1 VVPQTVSRAC
11 RLVRE
16 DSETVMPGDGAKE
29 RLFDKAVS
37 ANMRRII
44 AIARSYAHGD
54 EQGDLCQEILLQ
66 MWKGFDSFEGR
77 STPSTWIYR
86 VALNTAITFR
96 RNNSRRVEPWARPL
110 DEASPEPTAP
120 ASPGNEILIL
130 EEFLQS
136 LGKIDRAVFLLY
148 LEDLSYREISEV
160 TGLTESHV
168 GVRIS
173 RLKKSFTQRY
183 CGG

>member
-1 VVPQTVSRAC
+1 VA
-11 RLVRE
+11 
-16 DSETVMPGDGAKE
+16 DADAKE
-29 RLFDKAVS
+29 RLFEDVVA
-37 ANMRRII
+37 ANQRRIL
-44 AIARSYAHGD
+44 AIARSYAYGD
-54 EQGDLCQEILLQ
+54 ECRDLYQEILLQ
-66 MWKGFDSFEGR
+66 MWKGLDSFEGR
-77 STPSTWIYR
+77 SAPSTWVYR

-96 RNNSRRVEPWARPL
+96 RKNGRRVQSSGRPL
-110 DEASPEPTAP
+110 AESSPDPVAP
-120 ASPGNEILIL
+120 PSPGNEILIL
-130 EEFLQS
+130 EEFLGS

-173 RLKKSFTQRY
+173 RLKKTFTQRY